1 MHQTFINWKPEFVF
15 TFCIYCWEEK
25 KTYKIYQKTTNQPN
39 YQVEKSYLR
48 FLNKIINIMFK
59 ICFKKFQEPR
69 PPSTPL
75 DHLAE
80 IKVLVSTY
88 VYEHRSLAPKNIVL
102 FYVKCKIII
111 SNINSR

>member
-88 VYEHRSLAPKNIVL
+88 MYIEVL
-102 FYVKCKIII
+102 PLKILCYFM
-111 SNINSR
+111 